1 MRGTFIFMTSWFFQ
15 LDCNVSNANKNPC
28 SSSTITC
35 SSVHMCT
42 GGPCVIW
49 PVLPSFR
56 GFVNQTLS
64 QKKHKTTL
72 CEKSQDYIIIID
84 MHGDLID
91 LRQKLS
97 QRTMQYDTLSS
108 LARPIVLCVFQAPER
123 EEPPCFQSLVSLKAS
138 LQLESHGDPVLSS
151 QQVSISSSRVL
162 RSWGLH
168 DVPLCTAAGGGR

>member
-1 MRGTFIFMTSWFFQ
+1 MFQ
-15 LDCNVSNANKNPC
+15 MQTKIPVLLVQVHAAVH
-28 SSSTITC
+28 TC
-35 SSVHMCT
+35 AQGVHV
-42 GGPCVIW
+42 VIW

-138 LQLESHGDPVLSS
+138 LQLESHGAVKPT
-151 QQVSISSSRVL
+151 
-162 RSWGLH
+162 G
-168 DVPLCTAAGGGR
+168 

>member
-1 MRGTFIFMTSWFFQ
+1 MQTKIPFLLVQVHTA
-15 LDCNVSNANKNPC
+15 VH
-28 SSSTITC
+28 TC
-35 SSVHMCT
+35 ALCT

-72 CEKSQDYIIIID
+72 CEKSQDYIIIIID

-151 QQVSISSSRVL
+151 QQVSTSSSRVL
-162 RSWGLH
+162 RSWGLY